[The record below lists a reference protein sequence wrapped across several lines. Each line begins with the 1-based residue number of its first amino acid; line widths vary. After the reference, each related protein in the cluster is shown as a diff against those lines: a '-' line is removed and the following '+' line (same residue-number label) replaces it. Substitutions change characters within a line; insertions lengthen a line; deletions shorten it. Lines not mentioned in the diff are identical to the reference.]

1 MERSLHD
8 IHKWTDVELFSA
20 LGETHTV
27 AERAFTEIYN
37 RYNKK
42 LFAYILRITGNMAD
56 SKDIFQ
62 ETFIRFFNYSKK
74 PRRIDNILLFLIKIA
89 RNLCINRLRDS
100 KETISIDKFQI
111 ASEIDKEDEN
121 EHLAEIISK
130 ALSILDLDVREIFVL
145 HHYQGLTFV
154 DIADITGVSLA
165 SVKSK
170 YYRAKEKL
178 RKTLEPMLK
187 NMY

>member
-8 IHKWTDVELFSA
+8 IHKWTDVELSSA
-20 LGETHTV
+20 LGETHTI

-37 RYNKK
+37 RYNKQ
-42 LFAYILRITGNMAD
+42 LFAYILRTTGNIND

-62 ETFIRFFNYSKK
+62 ETFLRFFNYSKK
-74 PRRIDNILLFLIKIA
+74 PHRVDNILLFLIKIA

-111 ASEIDKEDEN
+111 ASETDEEKNN
-121 EHLAEIISK
+121 EHLSEIISK

-145 HHYQGLTFV
+145 HHYQGLTFI
-154 DIADITGVSLA
+154 DIADVIGISLA

-178 RKTLEPMLK
+178 RKTLEPILK
-187 NMY
+187 DMY